1 MTNETETTTE
11 EGFKIVR
18 FKVIPTEEGF
28 IFPIIEETKFK
39 DIYGN
44 ELIKVIC
51 ENCKEDKTGLPYYNG
66 KGLLLCL
73 GCAVKRGLIK

>member
-1 MTNETETTTE
+1 MTNETEQTT
-11 EGFKIVR
+11 
-18 FKVIPTEEGF
+18 
-28 IFPIIEETKFK
+28 FK

-51 ENCKEDKTGLPYYNG
+51 ENCKQDNTGLPYYNG
-66 KGLLLCL
+66 KGLLLCI